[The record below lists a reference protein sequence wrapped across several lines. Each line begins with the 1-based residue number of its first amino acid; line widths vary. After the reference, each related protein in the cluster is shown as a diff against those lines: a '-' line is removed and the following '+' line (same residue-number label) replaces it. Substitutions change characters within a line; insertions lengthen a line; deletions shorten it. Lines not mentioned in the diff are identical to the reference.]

1 MHPTHKK
8 WHDYLDSKDPEILKE
23 ILAEEVTFHSPVVHT
38 PQQGKKITFI
48 YLSAALHLLSGH
60 KDRNFR
66 YVNEVTND
74 RHLHLVLVTPSDVLF
89 KTGSSTS
96 PSVSPIN
103 ADKSPKDSTSSF
115 SIMLSMCLCAKSLP
129 WTFLQP

>member
-23 ILAEEVTFHSPVVHT
+23 ILAEDVTFHSPVVHT

-74 RHLHLVLVTPSDVLF
+74 RHLHLEFECTLDGILVNGIDLIELNEEGKITQF
-89 KTGSSTS
+89 KVMLR
-96 PSVSPIN
+96 PLQAIN
-103 ADKSPKDSTSSF
+103 IVHKKMGE
-115 SIMLSMCLCAKSLP
+115 MLAKGKK
-129 WTFLQP
+129 

>member
-74 RHLHLVLVTPSDVLF
+74 RHLHLEFECTLDGILVNGIDLIELNEEGKISQF
-89 KTGSSTS
+89 KVMLR
-96 PSVSPIN
+96 PLKAIN
-103 ADKSPKDSTSSF
+103 IVHKKMGE
-115 SIMLSMCLCAKSLP
+115 MLAKGKK
-129 WTFLQP
+129 

>member
-74 RHLHLVLVTPSDVLF
+74 RHLHLEFECTLDGILVNGIDLIELNEEGKITQF
-89 KTGSSTS
+89 KVMLR
-96 PSVSPIN
+96 PLQAIN
-103 ADKSPKDSTSSF
+103 IVHKKMGE
-115 SIMLSMCLCAKSLP
+115 MLAKGKK
-129 WTFLQP
+129 

>member
-23 ILAEEVTFHSPVVHT
+23 ILAEDVTFHSPVVHT

-74 RHLHLVLVTPSDVLF
+74 RHLHLEFECTLDGILVNGIDLIELNKEGKITKF
-89 KTGSSTS
+89 KVMLR
-96 PSVSPIN
+96 PLQAIN
-103 ADKSPKDSTSSF
+103 IVHKKMGE
-115 SIMLSMCLCAKSLP
+115 MLARGKK
-129 WTFLQP
+129 

>member
-60 KDRNFR
+60 EDRHFR

-74 RHLHLVLVTPSDVLF
+74 RHLHLEFECTLDGILVNGIDLIELNEEGKISQF
-89 KTGSSTS
+89 KVMLR
-96 PSVSPIN
+96 PLKAIN
-103 ADKSPKDSTSSF
+103 IVHKKMGE
-115 SIMLSMCLCAKSLP
+115 MLAKGKK
-129 WTFLQP
+129 

>member
-8 WHDYLDSKDPEILKE
+8 WHNYLDSKDPEILKE

-74 RHLHLVLVTPSDVLF
+74 RHLHLEFECTLDGILVNGIDLIELNEEGKITQF
-89 KTGSSTS
+89 KVMLR
-96 PSVSPIN
+96 PLQAIN
-103 ADKSPKDSTSSF
+103 IVHKKMGE
-115 SIMLSMCLCAKSLP
+115 MLAKGKK
-129 WTFLQP
+129 